1 MPQLSLR
8 QYATELKDQAINIFK
23 YGYGYGGRSMA
34 MFMYN
39 IIDLN
44 AEIIDWK
51 NIKPKPFKMETKEN
65 LMFDATYGV
74 KVTRQEINV
83 RDQVLTVTA
92 HSVGS
97 ITCSCVGPVAYKRGQ
112 WFWNPQRQESYQLD
126 TDVAVTGSGATTIT
140 FSVVDIFNVDNWDN
154 LRMSG
159 FSKAYGT
166 TDSNTF
172 NADQLNTLE
181 NYFTRA
187 NMSIILDQNEVNTL
201 RQFKGNNKTYLVQ
214 KVQEASR
221 KMLINMWRS
230 IYTGVKWVNS
240 IGGASSLTAGGLDWF
255 LRNESAIPGANYGT
269 GTGAGVGEIN
279 INGASIPAKRNAFQ
293 DAVTNVFMS
302 PLPNIK
308 WTNKIIFFCTTT
320 FMREIEELFYDKLIM
335 INNLEKM
342 ELSVK
347 TISFIGGQITFIVDE
362 VLDDLNRYEKVAASG
377 VYDIKKIGY
386 FVPID
391 YCKLV
396 FLANDVVTKDG
407 LSTMAL
413 GVGKY
418 FIPPQ
423 TIPELFEIQLYTSYS
438 VVMWAI
444 RSGSYRKV
452 NLQW

>member
-1 MPQLSLR
+1 
-8 QYATELKDQAINIFK
+8 
-23 YGYGYGGRSMA
+23 
-34 MFMYN
+34 MYN

-44 AEIIDWK
+44 AETIDWK

-65 LMFDATYGV
+65 LMFDATFGV

-83 RDQVLTVTA
+83 RDQVLAITIA
-92 HSVGS
+92 APGS
-97 ITCSCVGPVAYKRGQ
+97 LTCTCVWPIAFKRWQ
-112 WFWNPQRQESYQLD
+112 WFWNPQRQESYQLN
-126 TDVAVTGSGATTIT
+126 TDVAVTTVWATTIT
-140 FSVVDIFNVDNWDN
+140 LLVVNIFNAVAGDN

-159 FSKAYGT
+159 FSKAYST

-201 RQFKGNNKTYLVQ
+201 RQFKWDNKSYLIQ

-221 KMLINMWRS
+221 KMLINMWRA
-230 IYTGVKWVNS
+230 IYTGVRGVNS
-240 IGGASSLTAGGLDWF
+240 IWGASSLTAGWLDWF
-255 LRNESAIPGANYGT
+255 LRNESATPGANYGT
-269 GTGAGVGEIN
+269 GTGAWTGEIN

-293 DAVTNVFMS
+293 DAITNIFMS

-308 WTNKIIFFCTTT
+308 WANKIISFCTTT
-320 FMREIEELFYDKLIM
+320 FMREVEELYYDKLIM
-335 INNLEKM
+335 PNNLEKM

-347 TISFIGGQITFIVDE
+347 TISFIGWQITFIVDE
-362 VLDDLNRYEKVAASG
+362 VLDDLNKYEKIAGSG
-377 VYDIKKIGY
+377 VYDIKKYCY
-386 FVPID
+386 FCPID
-391 YCKLV
+391 YCKLI

-438 VVMWAI
+438 LVFWAI
-444 RSGSYRKV
+444 RSGAYRKI